1 MLRYI
6 KSLSSARNQGAF
18 LHVNILF
25 NSRFGCYYPVFVT
38 SLCCL
43 SRTGMD
49 NSVNRINIAVIFI
62 FHNIDSEV
70 SNRWLHDES
79 FAVTQNV
86 RIQLKVNL
94 AFVTSGI
101 WLINRPIYCRRR
113 LKYTTDDDKAILH
126 CLLDNDRYKKCGGNE
141 VWQELEQLKVCTYK
155 QWMWCIS
162 VALWG
167 QTVCWALESLNLDHK
182 ARLQHKNSKL
192 NQKLTVLARL
202 FFFFLPNT
210 TQNCGFSA

>member
-101 WLINRPIYCRRR
+101 
-113 LKYTTDDDKAILH
+113 
-126 CLLDNDRYKKCGGNE
+126 
-141 VWQELEQLKVCTYK
+141 
-155 QWMWCIS
+155 
-162 VALWG
+162 
-167 QTVCWALESLNLDHK
+167 
-182 ARLQHKNSKL
+182 
-192 NQKLTVLARL
+192 
-202 FFFFLPNT
+202 
-210 TQNCGFSA
+210 